1 MEDIKTVVE
10 LALELAEDLPEK
22 YQTVA
27 FEQILRHELAG
38 APASQV
44 DTATEDKQV
53 SSVGA
58 TTPSWADR
66 LIDNLPE
73 DHVIAKHGD
82 RDQQTVWAVIALQ
95 DRDEEATTS

>member
-27 FEQILRHELAG
+27 FEQILRHELAET
-38 APASQV
+38 PASQV

-58 TTPSWADR
+58 TTPSCADR
-66 LIDNLPE
+66 LIASLPE
-73 DHVIAKHGD
+73 DHVIAEQGN